1 MKYKIATDQL
11 TIIDSDEKGVLE
23 CYIDARL
30 ITQRKQFDEY
40 YVDSDKREFELDI
53 RDLSILSEAFI
64 VQVSGNE
71 IILFN

>member
-40 YVDSDKREFELDI
+40 YVDSDKRELELDI